1 MKKEL
6 SKLYEPNK
14 VEDKIYKYWLDGGF
28 FHAEPDSKKE
38 PYCIVIPPPNITGQ
52 LHMGH
57 ALDETLQDI
66 LIGWKRMSGSSLP
79 WCSMKCP
86 MPRSRRFQG
95 FRRAISG

>member
-52 LHMGH
+52 LHMRSEERRVGK
-57 ALDETLQDI
+57 E
-66 LIGWKRMSGSSLP
+66 
-79 WCSMKCP
+79 C
-86 MPRSRRFQG
+86 RSRW
-95 FRRAISG
+95 SPYH

>member
-38 PYCIVIPPPNITGQ
+38 PYCIVIHHRTS
-52 LHMGH
+52 
-57 ALDETLQDI
+57 QD
-66 LIGWKRMSGSSLP
+66 SSISVMPL
-79 WCSMKCP
+79 MKPC
-86 MPRSRRFQG
+86 RIYLSAGRE
-95 FRRAISG
+95 

>member
-38 PYCIVIPPPNITGQ
+38 PYCIVIPPPNITVVG
-52 LHMGH
+52 
-57 ALDETLQDI
+57 
-66 LIGWKRMSGSSLP
+66 
-79 WCSMKCP
+79 
-86 MPRSRRFQG
+86 
-95 FRRAISG
+95 